1 MLYLITL
8 LLGKITVLK
17 EKYVFKERISKHIS
31 KCANLISVVI
41 RNADGV
47 GSESPNL
54 SSFCFD

>member
-8 LLGKITVLK
+8 LLAKI
-17 EKYVFKERISKHIS
+17 KHIS
-31 KCANLISVVI
+31 KGVCPCECASLISVVI